1 MKKFYISFTYT
12 NVLHMHVYAHTM
24 DYYSAIKNEEVL
36 LLVAA
41 RMNLEGIMLSKRNQ
55 RESLVILLIC

>member
-1 MKKFYISFTYT
+1 
-12 NVLHMHVYAHTM
+12 M

-41 RMNLEGIMLSKRNQ
+41 WMNLEGIMLSKRNQ
-55 RESLVILLIC
+55 REPLVILLIR